1 MVSPEDAPQRIV
13 RLNEENT
20 GLSNQR
26 TLLAWYRAAISSIAL
41 SVGVGKIVPSVATV
55 SAELWNALGAVF
67 ALLAAVLVIAGMR
80 SYRRMRLILYA
91 IADDREHRD
100 EPDPDGLF
108 IVGIVIVLLA
118 VGCGLL
124 VALGH

>member
-1 MVSPEDAPQRIV
+1 MVSPEEAPQRIV

-41 SVGVGKIVPSVATV
+41 AVGVGKIVPSVATV

-80 SYRRMRLILYA
+80 SYRRMRLVLYA
-91 IADDREHRD
+91 IAEDREHRD
-100 EPDPDGLF
+100 EPAPDGLF

-124 VALGH
+124 VSLGH